1 MEYDIA
7 NAKGSNNSEIIMN
20 LSIYFF
26 LLLVTVLSMD
36 AFAAG
41 LSYGVE
47 KVWVP
52 FSSLSIIALLSGGML
67 TASLFAGNLLLSLI
81 PDRLTKILSF
91 LVLFLLA
98 LYKLYDAAAS
108 RRHQESGFTTGNLSR
123 KINKDDK
130 AVLSGREA
138 AILAFALSVDNI
150 SAGLCTGTVALPPAA
165 ILSVTTLI
173 HFLALRL
180 GLFTGQLLASK
191 SSRSF
196 AWLSALILMVLAFA
210 RIF

>member
-7 NAKGSNNSEIIMN
+7 NAKGSNNSEINMN

-138 AILAFALSVDNI
+138 AILALSVDNI

-165 ILSVTTLI
+165 IFAITTLI

>member
-7 NAKGSNNSEIIMN
+7 NAKGSNNSEINMN

-52 FSSLSIIALLSGGML
+52 
-67 TASLFAGNLLLSLI
+67 SLFAGNLLLSLI

-165 ILSVTTLI
+165 IFAITTLI

>member
-7 NAKGSNNSEIIMN
+7 NAKGSNNSEINMN

-98 LYKLYDAAAS
+98 L
-108 RRHQESGFTTGNLSR
+108 
-123 KINKDDK
+123 
-130 AVLSGREA
+130 
-138 AILAFALSVDNI
+138 
-150 SAGLCTGTVALPPAA
+150 
-165 ILSVTTLI
+165 
-173 HFLALRL
+173 
-180 GLFTGQLLASK
+180 
-191 SSRSF
+191 
-196 AWLSALILMVLAFA
+196 
-210 RIF
+210 

>member
-7 NAKGSNNSEIIMN
+7 NAKGSNNSEINMN

-91 LVLFLLA
+91 LVLFLLFSFGF
-98 LYKLYDAAAS
+98 LLVLEDGVKQDSHLFCAAPCQPHRDLTGLQTQPNDLF
-108 RRHQESGFTTGNLSR
+108 RRVF
-123 KINKDDK
+123 
-130 AVLSGREA
+130 
-138 AILAFALSVDNI
+138 
-150 SAGLCTGTVALPPAA
+150 
-165 ILSVTTLI
+165 
-173 HFLALRL
+173 FL
-180 GLFTGQLLASK
+180 
-191 SSRSF
+191 
-196 AWLSALILMVLAFA
+196 
-210 RIF
+210 